1 MATQQYYFDMDANGF
16 PLLTEH
22 NIEFIKALVKN
33 DPGYRQ
39 PIDNDYKIILSNHFP
54 NGYNEILNIVKLI
67 DRADSTHLASEG
79 SKFKGANEG
88 REITAEAI
96 CQITDLK
103 DKINNGDT
111 EIIDIIANAVNEEH
125 KRQGK
130 ESGKYNFSFATKFC
144 AYVSLY
150 ALNKDN
156 YCIYDKVVSEILPY
170 YLYTYL
176 GEKHYRIKREGT
188 AVSTISE
195 EFKKDSQY
203 IKYRQLVDKL
213 IESVYNK
220 HNYRPSYKEI
230 DGLLWY
236 YFKGENSR
244 IVKAMETLK

>member
-54 NGYNEILNIVKLI
+54 NGYVEILNIVKLI
-67 DRADSTHLASEG
+67 DKADSTHLASEG
-79 SKFKGANEG
+79 SKFKGVNMG

-130 ESGKYNFSFATKFC
+130 EIGKYNFSFATKFC

-176 GEKHYRIKREGT
+176 GEKHYRIKRDGT

-195 EFKKDSQY
+195 TFKSGLSYLD
-203 IKYRQLVDKL
+203 YRQLIDRL
-213 IESVYNK
+213 IESVYKK

-244 IVKAMETLK
+244 IVKAMETL